1 MPATG
6 LLLADDFLWISRIT
20 ASAMAHGIEIRTA
33 SNVERLAALAQAGM
47 PQLVIIDLGLG
58 VPAGEVVSRLRSLC
72 TSPIQF
78 VAYGSHVDVG
88 TLRAAREAGCD
99 PVLPR
104 SKMAEDL
111 ERLLCEWTGQVTSP
125 RPGQP

>member
-1 MPATG
+1 MMTG

-20 ASAMAHGIEIRTA
+20 ATAQAHGLTIKTA
-33 SNVERLAALAQAGM
+33 ASAEKLVELAGRES
-47 PQLVIIDLGLG
+47 PRFVILDLGMKD
-58 VPAGEVVSRLRSLC
+58 ARATEIVSRI
-72 TSPIQF
+72 TAMSPPPRFI
-78 VAYGSHVDVG
+78 AYGSHVDVA

-111 ERLLCEWTGQVTSP
+111 EKLLCDWAGLATSVEP
-125 RPGQP
+125 EPK